1 MPVSTRQKRSEEL
14 LARLRAGEILP
25 REEAE
30 LTVRLAVPAI
40 LAQIAVILMQ
50 YIDAA
55 MVGQLGARES
65 AAVGLVS
72 SSIWLFFGFT
82 GASVM
87 GFSVQAAHRIG
98 AGDSTR
104 AKEIVCEG
112 TTTVF
117 WFSTAI
123 AMIGIVI
130 APYLPG
136 WLGGDPSIHVESAA
150 YFRIRLIF
158 LPVMLLGW
166 LWGSFLRV
174 AGDMKTPSVLG
185 VVMCMLDVVF
195 NFFLIY
201 PSRTVYWLGVSFEMP
216 GASMGVEGAAWG
228 SAAAEVIVAVATLW
242 FLARKSPVLAHFA
255 GEGNFRPKVLT
266 LKKALRLA
274 LPVGAERVLMCGAQI
289 ASTAIVAPL
298 GVAAVAAHSLAIT
311 AESLCYMPGY
321 GVSEA
326 ATTLVGQSIGAGRR
340 DVARRIAFKC
350 VAGGML
356 VMTFMGAVLWF
367 AAPVLI
373 GWMTSVSEVID
384 LATTVLRIEA
394 WAEPMFAAA
403 IVSYGVF
410 VGAGDTLVPA
420 SMNLASMWFVRLT
433 LALVLAPSYG
443 LAGVWTAMC
452 IELCVRGSV
461 FLLRLRYGKWAK
473 GAV

>member
-1 MPVSTRQKRSEEL
+1 
-14 LARLRAGEILP
+14 
-25 REEAE
+25 
-30 LTVRLAVPAI
+30 
-40 LAQIAVILMQ
+40 
-50 YIDAA
+50 
-55 MVGQLGARES
+55 
-65 AAVGLVS
+65 
-72 SSIWLFFGFT
+72 
-82 GASVM
+82 
-87 GFSVQAAHRIG
+87 
-98 AGDSTR
+98 
-104 AKEIVCEG
+104 
-112 TTTVF
+112 
-117 WFSTAI
+117 
-123 AMIGIVI
+123 
-130 APYLPG
+130 
-136 WLGGDPSIHVESAA
+136 
-150 YFRIRLIF
+150 
-158 LPVMLLGW
+158 
-166 LWGSFLRV
+166 
-174 AGDMKTPSVLG
+174 
-185 VVMCMLDVVF
+185 
-195 NFFLIY
+195 
-201 PSRTVYWLGVSFEMP
+201 
-216 GASMGVEGAAWG
+216 MGVEGAAWG

-326 ATTLVGQSIGAGRR
+326 ATTLVGQSIGA
-340 DVARRIAFKC
+340 
-350 VAGGML
+350 
-356 VMTFMGAVLWF
+356 VLWF

-473 GAV
+473 GAA

>member
-1 MPVSTRQKRSEEL
+1 
-14 LARLRAGEILP
+14 
-25 REEAE
+25 
-30 LTVRLAVPAI
+30 
-40 LAQIAVILMQ
+40 
-50 YIDAA
+50 
-55 MVGQLGARES
+55 
-65 AAVGLVS
+65 
-72 SSIWLFFGFT
+72 
-82 GASVM
+82 
-87 GFSVQAAHRIG
+87 
-98 AGDSTR
+98 
-104 AKEIVCEG
+104 
-112 TTTVF
+112 
-117 WFSTAI
+117 
-123 AMIGIVI
+123 
-130 APYLPG
+130 
-136 WLGGDPSIHVESAA
+136 
-150 YFRIRLIF
+150 
-158 LPVMLLGW
+158 
-166 LWGSFLRV
+166 
-174 AGDMKTPSVLG
+174 
-185 VVMCMLDVVF
+185 MCMLDIVF

-201 PSRTVYWLGVSFEMP
+201 PSRTVYLLGVSFEMP
-216 GASMGVEGAAWG
+216 GAGMGVEGAAWG